1 MKNLV
6 TDERCFWCL
15 IGRIDADEEII
26 SVFEDWSEEI
36 SGKSETKKKEGVAKN
51 SKILEPVRAL
61 VQYQKFQCV
70 CS

>member
-15 IGRIDADEEII
+15 IGRIDAVEEII

-36 SGKSETKKKEGVAKN
+36 SGKSETQRKKRVW
-51 SKILEPVRAL
+51 
-61 VQYQKFQCV
+61 QKTPKY
-70 CS
+70 